1 MLLKRPKDIFVF
13 FLILFSLNYFSP
25 VDLPDIF
32 KQLRYVYLIIAICI
46 SIFYLDLKGKKF
58 SVPVALIY
66 ISILISIPFAHFT
79 WQQSWSDCF
88 IGTLPYM
95 IWICFFYLLHVKY
108 PIEKLEKMLLIYGT
122 LYIILYFFQLAHSNS
137 VYFGFDE
144 EFQESRGITRIIFPG
159 GSVFFI
165 SVFIALNRF
174 NLKSKYKIVWLA
186 FLIAGIL
193 IPILQ
198 VTRQLILFVL
208 IIYTYHV
215 SKKIQTR
222 SKVMLVILITGIT
235 IYLTKSNIPVVQ
247 GIKDAQLETNS
258 EGLENIRIK
267 AAKYFIN
274 DLAPNNI
281 NKFLGNGVP
290 HGEKSKYNIYTTIL
304 ADTKGYYLSDV
315 GIVGIY
321 IMFGIIAVLG
331 YCLIWIRSFTI
342 RLPEKYI
349 YLKYYLWFLLFTCLT
364 SNTVYGEGYL
374 ITNVLAI
381 YSYQSISENLNM
393 QKSKRSL
400 LTTPI

>member
-1 MLLKRPKDIFVF
+1 
-13 FLILFSLNYFSP
+13 
-25 VDLPDIF
+25 
-32 KQLRYVYLIIAICI
+32 
-46 SIFYLDLKGKKF
+46 
-58 SVPVALIY
+58 
-66 ISILISIPFAHFT
+66 
-79 WQQSWSDCF
+79 
-88 IGTLPYM
+88 
-95 IWICFFYLLHVKY
+95 LLHVKY